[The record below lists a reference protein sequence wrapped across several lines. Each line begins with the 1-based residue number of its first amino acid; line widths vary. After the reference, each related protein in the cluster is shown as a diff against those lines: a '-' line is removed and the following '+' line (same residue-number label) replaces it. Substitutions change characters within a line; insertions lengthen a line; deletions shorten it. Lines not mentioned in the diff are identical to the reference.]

1 MIVTPEE
8 KKKKRRCKAKDT
20 SGEMEHKITD
30 DMRRNGGKTMDLST
44 AKIKINRWLI
54 IMFLGFNFGF
64 SYEPPYIRYTFHE
77 ELTTVCGYTDTQLG
91 LMLSVYGTLAL
102 LFYVVGGVSAD
113 KFSCRKLIVISLM
126 GTSVGCGIMALYPP
140 FWVALLVEALWVVTT
155 IGLLWSPTA
164 KVAALLGTKQE
175 ESKIFP
181 MLSSFE
187 GVGAMVTT
195 FCCTF
200 VFGMI
205 GAESNVD
212 SLRYVWVVYA
222 VFGIVLAV
230 VSYLVVP
237 EKTLYKEEAKEKV
250 VESAEDKAARKKENR
265 SVLVQVLKNPMTYI
279 AAFIVLGSYI
289 VYSCLTYTQSYLCD
303 IYGMDMTTASYFSI
317 VRNQMMKIIAGPLSI
332 VIMSAA
338 ILKSS
343 PTRLCVVTSVLS
355 AIGLGAT
362 LLMPLNPEILVVV
375 MGLAIILSFVALL
388 AKAQNF
394 ACTGETGVDPKIFG
408 TMTGVVSLIG
418 YSSDMWIYVVIGRW
432 QETLEPVMAY
442 NRVWYLALA
451 GCVLLFISGT
461 ALLLKQKSMKNQKQ
475 LEA

>member
-1 MIVTPEE
+1 M
-8 KKKKRRCKAKDT
+8 
-20 SGEMEHKITD
+20 
-30 DMRRNGGKTMDLST
+30 NLSS

-54 IMFLGFNFGF
+54 IMFLGFNLGF

-77 ELTTVCGYTDTQLG
+77 ELTNVCGYTDTQLG

-113 KFSCRKLIVISLM
+113 KFSCRKLIMISLM
-126 GTSVGCGIMALYPP
+126 GTAVGCGIMALYPP

-164 KVAALLGTKQE
+164 KVAALLGTKKE
-175 ESKIFP
+175 EGKIFP

-200 VFGMI
+200 VFGI
-205 GAESNVD
+205 VGAESNVD
-212 SLRYVWVVYA
+212 SLRYVWIIYA
-222 VFGIVLAV
+222 VFGIVLAIIT
-230 VSYLVVP
+230 YLTVP
-237 EKTLYKEEAKEKV
+237 EKTLYQEEEIKEAAKTKAV
-250 VESAEDKAARKKENR
+250 KNKAANRKENR
-265 SVLVQVLKNPMTYI
+265 SILIQVLKNPMTYI

-289 VYSCLTYTQSYLCD
+289 IYSCLTYTQSFLCD
-303 IYGMDMTTASYFSI
+303 IYGMNMTTASYFSI

-332 VIMSAA
+332 VIMSAV

-343 PTRLCVVTSVLS
+343 PTRLCIVTSVLS
-355 AIGLGAT
+355 AIGLGIT
-362 LLMPLNPEILVVV
+362 LLLPSNPKFLILV
-375 MGLAIILSFVALL
+375 MGFAIILSFVALL

-394 ACTGETGVDPKIFG
+394 ACTGETGVDAKIFG

-418 YSSDMWIYVVIGRW
+418 YSSDTWIYTVIGHW
-432 QETLEPVMAY
+432 QETLEPAAAY
-442 NRVWYLALA
+442 NRVWFLALA
-451 GCVLLFISGT
+451 GCALMFVSGM
-461 ALLLKQKSMKNQKQ
+461 ALLIRKRKLPGSELN
-475 LEA
+475 

>member
-1 MIVTPEE
+1 M
-8 KKKKRRCKAKDT
+8 
-20 SGEMEHKITD
+20 
-30 DMRRNGGKTMDLST
+30 NLSS

-113 KFSCRKLIVISLM
+113 KFSCRKLIVISLL
-126 GTSVGCGIMALYPP
+126 GTTVGCVIMATYPP

-164 KVAALLGTKQE
+164 KVAALLGKKE
-175 ESKIFP
+175 EEAKIFP

-200 VFGMI
+200 VFGMV
-205 GAESNVD
+205 GAESNAN
-212 SLRYVWVVYA
+212 SFRYVWIGYA
-222 VFGIVLAV
+222 VFGVILAII
-230 VSYLVVP
+230 SFLVVP
-237 EKTLYKEEAKEKV
+237 EKTLEEENAVEVKEEKEEKV
-250 VESAEDKAARKKENR
+250 DKKARRKENR
-265 SVLVQVLKNPMTYI
+265 GVLVQVLKNPMTYI

-289 VYSCLTYTQSYLCD
+289 IYSCLTYTQSYLCD
-303 IYGMDMTTASYFSI
+303 LYGMDMTTASYFSI

-332 VIMSAA
+332 MIMSIA
-338 ILKSS
+338 ILKNS
-343 PTRLCVVTSVLS
+343 PTRLCVATSVLS
-355 AIGLGAT
+355 AIGLAVT
-362 LLMPLNPEILVVV
+362 LLMPLNPKLLVLL
-375 MGLAIILSFVALL
+375 MGVAIILSFIALL

-394 ACTGETGVDPKIFG
+394 ACTGETGVDAKIFG

-418 YSSDMWIYVVIGRW
+418 YSSDMWIYTVIGRW
-432 QETLEPVMAY
+432 QETLEPIAAY

-451 GCVLLFISGT
+451 GCALMFVSGM
-461 ALLLKQKSMKNQKQ
+461 ALLIRQKKANQKAAQ
-475 LEA
+475 

>member
-1 MIVTPEE
+1 
-8 KKKKRRCKAKDT
+8 
-20 SGEMEHKITD
+20 
-30 DMRRNGGKTMDLST
+30 MDLSS

-64 SYEPPYIRYTFHE
+64 SYEPPYVRYTYHE
-77 ELTTVCGYTDTQLG
+77 QLTTVCGYTDTQLG
-91 LMLSVYGTLAL
+91 LMLSAYGTLAL

-113 KFSCRKLIVISLM
+113 KFSCRKLIITSLL
-126 GTSVGCGIMALYPP
+126 GTTAGCIIMAFYPP
-140 FWVALLVEALWVVTT
+140 FWVALLVELVWVVTT

-164 KVAALLGTKQE
+164 KVAALLGKKE
-175 ESKIFP
+175 EEGKIFP

-195 FCCTF
+195 FVCTF
-200 VFGMI
+200 IFGMV
-205 GAESNVD
+205 GAESNHD
-212 SLRYVWVVYA
+212 SFRFVWIGYA
-222 VFGIVLAV
+222 VFGIVLALA
-230 VSYLVVP
+230 SYLVVP
-237 EKTLYKEEAKEKV
+237 EKTLKENEPKQIEETKDR
-250 VESAEDKAARKKENR
+250 SKARKENKG
-265 SVLVQVLKNPMTYI
+265 VLLKVLKNPMTYI

-332 VIMSAA
+332 VFMSVA

-343 PTRLCVVTSVLS
+343 PTRLCIVTSVLS
-355 AIGLGAT
+355 AIGLAVT
-362 LLMPLNPEILVVV
+362 LLLPTSPNILVIV

-408 TMTGVVSLIG
+408 TMTGVVSLLG
-418 YSSDMWIYVVIGRW
+418 YSSDTWIYTVIGHW
-432 QETLEPVMAY
+432 QETLAPIDAY

-451 GCVLLFISGT
+451 GCALMFVSGI
-461 ALLLKQKSMKNQKQ
+461 ALLVRRKKMQAKEQ
-475 LEA
+475 AAA

>member
-1 MIVTPEE
+1 M
-8 KKKKRRCKAKDT
+8 
-20 SGEMEHKITD
+20 
-30 DMRRNGGKTMDLST
+30 NLSS

-113 KFSCRKLIVISLM
+113 KFSCRKLIVISLL
-126 GTSVGCGIMALYPP
+126 GTTVGCVIMATYPP

-164 KVAALLGTKQE
+164 KVAALLGKKGE
-175 ESKIFP
+175 EAKIFP

-200 VFGMI
+200 VFGMV
-205 GAESNVD
+205 GAESNAN
-212 SLRYVWVVYA
+212 SFRYVWIGYA
-222 VFGIVLAV
+222 VFGVILAIIAF
-230 VSYLVVP
+230 LVVP
-237 EKTLYKEEAKEKV
+237 EKTLEEENAVEVKEEKVEKV
-250 VESAEDKAARKKENR
+250 DKKARRKENR
-265 SVLVQVLKNPMTYI
+265 GVLIQVLKNPMTYI

-289 VYSCLTYTQSYLCD
+289 IYSCLTYTQSYLCD
-303 IYGMDMTTASYFSI
+303 LYGMDMTTASYFSI

-332 VIMSAA
+332 MIMSIA
-338 ILKSS
+338 ILKNS
-343 PTRLCVVTSVLS
+343 PTRLCVATSVLS
-355 AIGLGAT
+355 AIGLAVT
-362 LLMPLNPEILVVV
+362 LLMPLNPKLLVLL
-375 MGLAIILSFVALL
+375 MGVAIILSFIALL

-394 ACTGETGVDPKIFG
+394 ACTSETGVDAKIFG

-418 YSSDMWIYVVIGRW
+418 YSSDMWIYTVIGRW
-432 QETLEPVMAY
+432 QETLEPIAAY

-451 GCVLLFISGT
+451 GCALMFVSGL
-461 ALLLKQKSMKNQKQ
+461 ALLIRQKKANKK
-475 LEA
+475 AA

>member
-1 MIVTPEE
+1 MEVKNKEE
-8 KKKKRRCKAKDT
+8 PSERTVRIAIDKLY
-20 SGEMEHKITD
+20 
-30 DMRRNGGKTMDLST
+30 RNGGKTMNLSS

-54 IMFLGFNFGF
+54 IMFLGFNLGF

-113 KFSCRKLIVISLM
+113 KFSCRKLIMISLL
-126 GTSVGCGIMALYPP
+126 GTAVGCGIMALYPP

-164 KVAALLGTKQE
+164 KVAALLGTKKE
-175 ESKIFP
+175 EGKIFP

-200 VFGMI
+200 VFGMV
-205 GAESNVD
+205 GAESNAN
-212 SLRYVWVVYA
+212 SLRYVWAIYA
-222 VFGIVLAV
+222 VFGVVLAV
-230 VSYLVVP
+230 ITYFTVP
-237 EKTLYKEEAKEKV
+237 EKTTDTEEKKEKDTKPV
-250 VESAEDKAARKKENR
+250 KKKSADRKENR
-265 SVLVQVLKNPMTYI
+265 GILIQVLKNPMTYI

-289 VYSCLTYTQSYLCD
+289 IYSCLTYTQSYLCD

-343 PTRLCVVTSVLS
+343 PTRLCIVTSVLS
-355 AIGLGAT
+355 AIGLGIT
-362 LLMPLNPEILVVV
+362 LLLPTNPELLILV
-375 MGLAIILSFVALL
+375 MGFAIILSFVALL

-394 ACTGETGVDPKIFG
+394 ACTGETGVDAKIFG

-418 YSSDMWIYVVIGRW
+418 YSSDTWIYTVIGRW
-432 QETLEPVMAY
+432 QETLEPVAAY

-451 GCVLLFISGT
+451 GCVLMFISGL
-461 ALLLKQKSMKNQKQ
+461 ALLARKRKLFGSAQN
-475 LEA
+475 